1 MSVKHKM
8 IRAMFGLMG
17 LPTCE
22 EVEQF
27 AYDFLEGVLDSR
39 TMKAVERH
47 LKACKNCQRFIT
59 AYRKTAALGKTFQ
72 RLSLDPEFKENL
84 FEFLVKKAG
93 GKV

>member
-8 IRAMFGLMG
+8 IRMMFGLMG

-27 AYDFLEGVLDSR
+27 AYDFLEGQLDPY

-59 AYRKTAALGKTFQ
+59 AYRKTAAFGKTFKKP
-72 RLSLDPEFKENL
+72 SLDLEFKQRL
-84 FEFLVKKAG
+84 FEFLIHQRVS
-93 GKV
+93 

>member
-27 AYDFLEGVLDSR
+27 AYDFLEGVLDSS

-47 LKACKNCQRFIT
+47 LKACKNCQRFIA
-59 AYRKTAALGKTFQ
+59 AYRKTASLGKTFQ
-72 RLSLDPEFKENL
+72 KPTLDPEFKENL
-84 FEFLVKKAG
+84 FEFLAQKAG